1 MTYHTHLLAK
11 ITTSKYWGGFFTSS
25 IGTFMAFMVPIWPFV
40 FMALVLVLADT
51 VSGIRAAKKRGEKIR
66 SRGLFRFFEKF
77 LFYFGTIAVAE
88 QMRITFMP
96 QVPLTQFVS
105 FGICITEFF
114 SMAENVE
121 TVTGV
126 NILRRIKKIIPGL
139 TEEEKK

>member
-1 MTYHTHLLAK
+1 
-11 ITTSKYWGGFFTSS
+11 
-25 IGTFMAFMVPIWPFV
+25 MAFMVPIWPFV